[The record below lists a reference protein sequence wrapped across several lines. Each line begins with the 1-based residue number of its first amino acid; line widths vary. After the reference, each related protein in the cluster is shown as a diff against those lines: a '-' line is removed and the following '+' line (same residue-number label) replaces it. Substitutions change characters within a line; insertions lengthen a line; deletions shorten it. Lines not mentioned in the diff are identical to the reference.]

1 MSYEKVKNAKNLLI
15 GTKQTKKAIAQGNV
29 KEVFIAK
36 DADQHIIDPIVN
48 LCEDQGITIH
58 FVDSMKQLG
67 KACGIQV
74 GAAAAAIQKSD

>member
-15 GTKQTKKAIAQGNV
+15 GTKQTKKAIIQENV
-29 KEVFIAK
+29 EEVFVAE
-36 DADQHIIDPIVN
+36 DADQHLIQPIIDLCQEHGIKVN
-48 LCEDQGITIH
+48 